1 MLNDVIG
8 YTSYESFLDIHLLTD
23 SNHKATKIFKVLMWI
38 GIAIAMGY
46 VIGLITAL
54 LCKYT
59 GTTGQ
64 ENDGNTNE
72 SLRDIDNTL
81 YSTDFAVM
89 FLAPWI
95 AYLLA
100 ETLDM
105 SAILTIFFCGLSL
118 GQYAIHNLSPG
129 CRQVG
134 KADSLVHSEDLRSH
148 LRDMRKHLF
157 HLHRRVFLRL
167 RNQRPQGR
175 EALLVGVDSCGA
187 DRFADRPSHQCLD
200 LWRYSET
207 DHWNSCQDNPQDHR
221 LVLWTQRCHE

>member
-23 SNHKATKIFKVLMWI
+23 SAHKWSKVFSVLMWI

-46 VIGLITAL
+46 IVGLITAL

-59 GTTGQ
+59 GTSNPEGAADI
-64 ENDGNTNE
+64 ND
-72 SLRDIDNTL
+72 SIRDIDNTL

-100 ETLDM
+100 ETFDM

-118 GQYAIHNLSPG
+118 GHYAIHNLSPG
-129 CRQVG
+129 CRQV
-134 KADSLVHSEDLRSH
+134 H
-148 LRDMRKHLF
+148 LTH
-157 HLHRRVFLRL
+157 
-167 RNQRPQGR
+167 
-175 EALLVGVDSCGA
+175 
-187 DRFADRPSHQCLD
+187 
-200 LWRYSET
+200 
-207 DHWNSCQDNPQDHR
+207 
-221 LVLWTQRCHE
+221 

>member
-8 YTSYESFLDIHLLTD
+8 YTSYESFLDIHLLTE
-23 SNHKATKIFKVLMWI
+23 SAHKISKVFSVLMWI

-46 VIGLITAL
+46 LIGLLTAL

-59 GTTGQ
+59 GTSGQ
-64 ENDGNTNE
+64 DNGADMNE
-72 SLRDIDNTL
+72 SMRDIDNTL

-129 CRQVG
+129 CRQVPFSYQFTAKTYG
-134 KADSLVHSEDLRSH
+134 AISEICESIS
-148 LRDMRKHLF
+148 F
-157 HLHRRVFLRL
+157 IYI
-167 RNQRPQGR
+167 
-175 EALLVGVDSCGA
+175 GVSFYGFGIHNDK
-187 DRFADRPSHQCLD
+187 
-200 LWRYSET
+200 
-207 DHWNSCQDNPQDHR
+207 
-221 LVLWTQRCHE
+221 

>member
-23 SNHKATKIFKVLMWI
+23 STHKMTKTLGVILWI

-46 VIGLITAL
+46 GIGLLTAL

-59 GTTGQ
+59 GANHQ
-64 ENDGNTNE
+64 DNRAELND
-72 SLRDIDNTL
+72 SIRDIDNTL

-100 ETLDM
+100 ETLDI

-118 GQYAIHNLSPG
+118 GQYAIYNLSPG
-129 CRQVG
+129 CRHV
-134 KADSLVHSEDLRSH
+134 
-148 LRDMRKHLF
+148 
-157 HLHRRVFLRL
+157 RVF
-167 RNQRPQGR
+167 
-175 EALLVGVDSCGA
+175 D
-187 DRFADRPSHQCLD
+187 
-200 LWRYSET
+200 
-207 DHWNSCQDNPQDHR
+207 
-221 LVLWTQRCHE
+221 